1 MTKHV
6 EGYFLGAS
14 IGQIFWQGWVPED
27 EAPVA
32 AVVVIVHGIAE
43 HSGRYAQVGERL
55 ASGGYASYAVDHRG
69 HGRSEGGRANI
80 NRMSEVVADLDQL
93 IRLSRARHEGK
104 PVYLLGHSFGGLVAL
119 DYVTSRDVDGTL
131 SGLILSGPLLESG
144 AASTGQRLAAKV
156 LSAVLPNLGVLKLD
170 ATAVS
175 RDPAV
180 VADYDSDP
188 LNYRG
193 KLKARTGGE
202 MLDAMIRVKVLL
214 STLKLP
220 MLVLHGTADR
230 LTDPA
235 GSRLIAEGAGSPDV
249 TLKLYDG
256 LYHEVFNE
264 PEKDAVL
271 GDVIEW
277 LRAHG

>member
-14 IGQIFWQGWVPED
+14 IGQIFWQGWVPD
-27 EAPVA
+27 DDASVA
-32 AVVVIVHGIAE
+32 GVVVVAHGAAE
-43 HSGRYAQVGERL
+43 HSGRYAHVGERL
-55 ASGGYASYAVDHRG
+55 AADGYATYALDHRG
-69 HGRSEGGRANI
+69 HGRSEGTRANI

-93 IRLSRARHEGK
+93 IRQSRERHEGN
-104 PVYLLGHSFGGLVAL
+104 PVYLLGHSMGGLVAL
-119 DYVTSRDVDGTL
+119 DYVTSPDVERDL
-131 SGLILSGPLLESG
+131 RGLILSGPLLESG
-144 AASTGQRLAAKV
+144 AASRAQRLAAKA
-156 LSAVLPNLGVLKLD
+156 LSTVLPNLGVLKVD

-193 KLKARTGGE
+193 KLRARTGGE
-202 MLDAMIRVKVLL
+202 MLDAFIRVKRRL
-214 STLKLP
+214 STLDLP
-220 MLVLHGTADR
+220 TLVLHGTADR
-230 LTDPA
+230 LADPA
-235 GSRLIAEGAGSPDV
+235 GSRLIAERAGSPDI

-264 PEKDAVL
+264 PEKDSVL

-277 LRAHG
+277 LKAHR